1 MRDSILLTLAWLLSV
16 FTEAC
21 EKAALLRPLSGASA
35 PRPFRWLLLSLPSPP
50 PPDPAPGRAET
61 AYVLGNYKTEA
72 CKKPPRLCRQGYAC
86 PYHHGSKDRR
96 RSPRKHKYRSFPGG
110 AAGGGVAQQGGFHVL
125 RSQGGPGTRRWSGQD
140 GSPPGSSQHERRIL
154 RPTLGGPFGLIQR
167 GVCRAEPWGRRGG
180 CRWLSLGPV
189 VLGGRSW
196 LPGRAGQR
204 SRACSGLWGR
214 DLAGIPHILMSPSGI
229 HVPHPLTGPGRL
241 HVQT

>member
-35 PRPFRWLLLSLPSPP
+35 PRPFQWLLLSLPSPP

-110 AAGGGVAQQGGFHVL
+110 AAGGGGGGSRAASTCPGVRAAQGQGAG
-125 RSQGGPGTRRWSGQD
+125 QGSRTGAR
-140 GSPPGSSQHERRIL
+140 
-154 RPTLGGPFGLIQR
+154 
-167 GVCRAEPWGRRGG
+167 
-180 CRWLSLGPV
+180 LGPPSMK
-189 VLGGRSW
+189 GGSCVR
-196 LPGRAGQR
+196 
-204 SRACSGLWGR
+204 
-214 DLAGIPHILMSPSGI
+214 PSEA
-229 HVPHPLTGPGRL
+229 PSA
-241 HVQT
+241 